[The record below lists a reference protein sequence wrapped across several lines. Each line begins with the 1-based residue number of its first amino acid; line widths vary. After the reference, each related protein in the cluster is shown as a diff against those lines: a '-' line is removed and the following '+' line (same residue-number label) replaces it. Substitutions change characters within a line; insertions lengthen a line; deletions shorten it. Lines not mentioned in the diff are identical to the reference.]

1 MLSPAQQRP
10 DATNYPHGPPSGR
23 AISLV
28 FAVGGSG
35 GPHAPRS
42 FSSISEDKT
51 GGIVGFYSDKRKESE
66 SKQTK
71 RGAPVCADAT
81 GRPLL
86 VQRRPCEL
94 ELVLVLRS
102 WANDDSSE
110 SDGAA
115 SRNPRHDRGGSGGSA
130 PSSGVSGGTLRFFL
144 NFPAAVTALAE
155 TPPLLVL
162 R

>member
-1 MLSPAQQRP
+1 MLSPAPQRP

-86 VQRRPCEL
+86 VQRRLCEL

-115 SRNPRHDRGGSGGSA
+115 SRNPRHDRGGSATA

-144 NFPAAVTALAE
+144 EFPGCRDSGLAE

>member
-1 MLSPAQQRP
+1 MLLTTHMARPAAGLSPL
-10 DATNYPHGPPSGR
+10 YLPSGGQGDPTPHDP
-23 AISLV
+23 SLL
-28 FAVGGSG
+28 FQKIRQGALW
-35 GPHAPRS
+35 
-42 FSSISEDKT
+42 
-51 GGIVGFYSDKRKESE
+51 GFTATKERKAKAE
-66 SKQTK
+66 QTK
-71 RGAPVCADAT
+71 RDAPMCADAT
-81 GRPLL
+81 GRHLL

-115 SRNPRHDRGGSGGSA
+115 SRNPRHDRGGSATA

-144 NFPAAVTALAE
+144 EFPGCRDSGLAE